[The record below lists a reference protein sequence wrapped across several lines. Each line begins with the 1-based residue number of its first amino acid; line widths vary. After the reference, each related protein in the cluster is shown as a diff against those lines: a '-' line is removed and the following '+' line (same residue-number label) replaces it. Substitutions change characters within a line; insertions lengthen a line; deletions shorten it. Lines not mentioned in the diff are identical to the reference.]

1 MKSRFPIDPVTDT
14 RALADNAE
22 QVAHDLR
29 RTATAAV
36 GIADSVK
43 VLYEVVYPIVVWLNA
58 KLACSPAKVQV
69 LVSARGGR

>member
-1 MKSRFPIDPVTDT
+1 MKSQFPIDPVTDT
-14 RALADNAE
+14 KALADNAE

-43 VLYEVVYPIVVWLNA
+43 VLYEVVYPIVVWLKA
-58 KLACSPAKVQV
+58 KLARSPEKVQV
-69 LVSARGGR
+69 LVSTR